1 MSMWFRRK
9 GKLGQLHIMSITDP
23 FTMFFIVLLML
34 GIILAVV
41 LN

>member
-23 FTMFFIVLLML
+23 FTMFVVVLLML

-41 LN
+41 LY

>member
-23 FTMFFIVLLML
+23 FTMFVVVILMMAIIV
-34 GIILAVV
+34 AVV
-41 LN
+41 LY